1 MPEDAGRRR
10 APDGGE
16 GPTRTPPTPRL
27 GPALRRAWL
36 GYQQRLDDAMAA
48 AGFEGRTFP
57 DGRVLRLCSDPAGTA
72 IASIGRHLGIT
83 RQGAG
88 KVVSRLRD
96 RGWVSIA
103 DSPTSGREKSV
114 TLTPLGASYLEA
126 QRAAAREVERQLG
139 KDLGEPGLAGLHRL
153 LDVLGEGR
161 ETRMRTYLQRSAANV
176 ADPRLRRDA

>member
-1 MPEDAGRRR
+1 MRDDAGRSE
-10 APDGGE
+10 AQGGDQ
-16 GPTRTPPTPRL
+16 GPTRTPPAPSL

-36 GYQQRLDDAMAA
+36 GYQQRMDDAMAA
-48 AGFEGRTFP
+48 AGFQGRTFP
-57 DGRVLRLCSDPAGTA
+57 DGRVLRLCSDPAGTT
-72 IASIGRHLGIT
+72 IASIGRDLGIT

-114 TLTPLGASYLEA
+114 TLTPLGVSYLEA
-126 QRAAAREVERQLG
+126 QRAAAREIERQLR
-139 KDLGEPGLAGLHRL
+139 KDLGQSELASLYRL
-153 LDVLGEGR
+153 LDVLGEER
-161 ETRMRTYLQRSAANV
+161 ETRMRTYLQRSTASF